1 MKNISLEINGVLFD
15 KLTVAENHQ
24 DMTEGLENRT
34 QMDADE
40 GMIYVFDS
48 DSNIAFVNENRWL
61 DIDMIMVDG
70 QGKITAVHTMK
81 KAVFKDDET
90 EEEHLASRPYYP
102 SSAPYQYVF
111 ELKSGMAKKIGAEVG
126 KRLDVDYAQLYQFR
140 NARQIFAFVY
150 RFFTYLI
157 QYISRNISKHLN
169 VHCNAF
175 CISTLPISRKHHR
188 NAF

>member
-48 DSNIAFVNENRWL
+48 DSDIAFVNENRWL

-111 ELKSGMAKKIGAEVG
+111 ELKSGMAKKSMQKSASVWM
-126 KRLDVDYAQLYQFR
+126 
-140 NARQIFAFVY
+140 
-150 RFFTYLI
+150 LI
-157 QYISRNISKHLN
+157 MLN
-169 VHCNAF
+169 CTRSAMLTTSAMHFN
-175 CISTLPISRKHHR
+175 
-188 NAF
+188 